1 MGCKIRAARKL
12 LGDLK
17 ENIQWETQ
25 EMHGRTRVILV
36 IDKSLVIAFSWTLVN
51 KFTLESSQMA

>member
-25 EMHGRTRVILV
+25 EIHGRTRVILV
-36 IDKSLVIAFSWTLVN
+36 IDKSGNAWQNSCHI
-51 KFTLESSQMA
+51 SSR